1 MSAII
6 TEQFRILSAENF
18 RSGIAST
25 GSSYYTWVGLPNA
38 PELDA
43 NWNTSPPAPVDSFD
57 DENRYWDTMIAMKKI
72 NSSDVRRVIEKYS
85 WASGEKY
92 DMYRHDYSRSNL
104 APVSKS
110 TGLYSSKY
118 YVINQDYRVY
128 ICLDNGF
135 SPENPTGKP
144 SLDEPL
150 FTDLEP
156 RAAGTSGDGYVW
168 KYLYTLTPTE
178 ILRFD
183 STNFIP
189 VPENWISG
197 DANAAVRDNATTS
210 GQIKVVTIS
219 NRGTGYGTATTYQ
232 NVDILGDGEGAKA
245 SVTINADG
253 KIESVDI
260 SNGGSGYS
268 FGTLDLDGAGITNS
282 PASTNAVTNIIIP
295 PRGGHGADI
304 YEELGARK
312 VMVYTRLE
320 NDDTNPDFITGN
332 EFARIGIV
340 KDPLVYA
347 SSTKLSSE
355 KASAVHALKVTASQL
370 NLIEFDPDA
379 LITQTIGIGSTAVG
393 RVVSWDA
400 NTGVLKY
407 WQDNKVATSSTV
419 GTAPQFG
426 YKLQK
431 FTNTLEDG
439 LTGSFNIT
447 GGTGTVAIDTSFSGI
462 STVLNNRTYFLGQ
475 TFDKGVANP
484 EVNPQSGQIIY
495 VDNRPSIL
503 RSSNQKEDIKIV
515 LEF

>member
-18 RSGIAST
+18 RAGIAST
-25 GSSYYTWVGLPNA
+25 GSSYYTWIGLPNA

-43 NWNTSPPAPVDSFD
+43 NWNISPPAPVDSFN

-72 NSSDVRRVIEKYS
+72 NSSDIRRVVEKYT

-92 DMYRHDYSRSNL
+92 DMYRHDYSRNNL

-110 TGLYSSKY
+110 TTLYNAKY
-118 YVINQDYRVY
+118 YVVNRDFRVY
-128 ICLDNGF
+128 ICLNNGI
-135 SPENPTGKP
+135 SPENPTGRP
-144 SLDEPL
+144 SLDEPI

-156 RAAGTSGDGYVW
+156 RAAGSSGDGYVW
-168 KYLYTLTPTE
+168 KYLYTLTPTD

-189 VPENWISG
+189 VPDGWKTGGENAS
-197 DANAAVRDNATTS
+197 VRDNAATS
-210 GQIKVVTIS
+210 GQLKIVTIT
-219 NRGTGYGTATTYQ
+219 NRGTGYGTATTYS
-232 NVDILGDGEGAKA
+232 NVNILGDGDGAKA

-253 KIESVDI
+253 KLESVDV
-260 SNGGSGYS
+260 STGGSGYS

-282 PASTNAVTNIIIP
+282 ASSTDAVTNVIIP
-295 PRGGHGADI
+295 PNGGHGSDI

-312 VMVYTRLE
+312 VMIYSRFE
-320 NDDTNPDFITGN
+320 NDSTNPDFITGN
-332 EFARIGIV
+332 EFARIGVV
-340 KDPLVYA
+340 KDPQVYNSTTSLSLSKA
-347 SSTKLSSE
+347 SS
-355 KASAVHALKVTASQL
+355 VYALKVNASQL
-370 NLIEFDPDA
+370 NLIDFAPDDV
-379 LITQTIGIGSTAVG
+379 ITQTIGVGSTAIG
-393 RVVSWDA
+393 RVVSWDST
-400 NTGVLKY
+400 TGVLKY
-407 WQDNKVATSSTV
+407 WQDSRVATSSTV
-419 GTAPQFG
+419 ATPPLYG
-426 YKLQK
+426 YKLLR
-431 FTNTLEDG
+431 FANTLTNG
-439 LTGSFNIT
+439 GSFNIT

-475 TFDKGVANP
+475 TFDKGVSNP

-495 VDNRPSIL
+495 VDNRPSVL